1 MENKIKSKKAWLLPV
16 IILALM
22 ICSILLISINK
33 IQTEER
39 LAAIGED
46 EVKITANGEEI
57 MRLNLQ
63 TVKDLPKVLIAEG
76 LNTSNGKEDL
86 VFGGVLLKDVFKSM
100 NFDYTQYNQVTYKAI
115 DGYVS
120 TGMVKELDGDTVYL
134 VYERNGIQ
142 NTGKSQGGTGL
153 MEIIITGEQFSLRNC
168 KFLNEIN
175 FE

>member
-1 MENKIKSKKAWLLPV
+1 MENKKKSKKNWVLPV
-16 IILALM
+16 IILALLL
-22 ICSILLISINK
+22 CSIFLVGINK
-33 IQTEER
+33 IQTDER

-46 EVKITANGEEI
+46 EVKITANGKEI
-57 MRLNLQ
+57 SRLKLQ
-63 TVKDLPKVLIAEG
+63 TVKDLPKVIIAEG

-120 TGMVKELDGDTVYL
+120 TGMAKELDGETVYL
-134 VYERNGIQ
+134 VYERNSVQ